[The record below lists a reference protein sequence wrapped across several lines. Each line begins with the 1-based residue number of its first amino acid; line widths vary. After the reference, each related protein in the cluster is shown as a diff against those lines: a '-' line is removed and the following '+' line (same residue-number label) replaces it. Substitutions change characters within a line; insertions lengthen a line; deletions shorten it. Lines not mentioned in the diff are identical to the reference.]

1 MNDDILGYQ
10 FPDHRVTEAN
20 EPDFDIPIVE
30 YKSTNEITA
39 PGGKLFRDVAKYQ
52 DTCVDFLRG
61 VSIETLASG
70 NLGSVVQEWLTV
82 NGIKQSKAIRL
93 AAGELT
99 KAVKEM
105 K

>member
-1 MNDDILGYQ
+1 MPDDILGYT
-10 FPDHRVTEAN
+10 FPDRGSLN
-20 EPDFDIPIVE
+20 GQNDPDFDIPTVE
-30 YKSTNEITA
+30 FTSTE

-52 DTCVDFLRG
+52 DACVDFLCG
-61 VSIETLASG
+61 VSTEAILSG
-70 NLGSVVQEWLTV
+70 NLGAVVQEWLTV